1 MALVDHEGG
10 VLMGKLQGMECRY
23 YQIRILGARI
33 DSRTQP
39 TRELGRENRKRDDFE
54 TGLWSRK
61 KVSGEERVF
70 FPLSPV

>member
-1 MALVDHEGG
+1 
-10 VLMGKLQGMECRY
+10 MECSY

-39 TRELGRENRKRDDFE
+39 TRELDRENPKRDDFE
-54 TGLWSRK
+54 TELWGRK